1 MATTTIPWAGSVP
14 YGADQNKATPFG
26 PAAANNNAFMTNQS
40 ILPFLQNLPGYANA
54 VGQRSQNTQ
63 QMLEGQL
70 PQDVV
75 NQISTRAAERGIS
88 SPNSPNSN
96 AAYLAA
102 LGLNSLQMMGQGSQ
116 QLSQSIQDT
125 PVPPLFDPASL
136 WAPEYTAKSELGQ
149 LQSGQARQ
157 KLEASNKA
165 AADAWNRNKSG
176 TTYSNYYGIGG
187 SFAPMGF

>member
-1 MATTTIPWAGSVP
+1 MATTTIPWAGQLP
-14 YGADQNKATPFG
+14 YTSDQNKATPFG

-54 VGQRSQNTQ
+54 VGQRSENTQ
-63 QMLEGQL
+63 QMLEGRL

-75 NQISTRAAERGIS
+75 NQLATRAAERGIS

-96 AAYLAA
+96 SAYLAA

-125 PVPPLFDPASL
+125 PVPELFNPASL

-149 LQSGQARQ
+149 LKSGQALQ
-157 KLEASNKA
+157 ALKDSNAKASA
-165 AADAWNRNKSG
+165 AWNANRNG
-176 TTYSNYYGIGG
+176 TTYSNYLGLGG
-187 SFAPMGF
+187 SFAPGGF